1 MRAVGFIDLL
11 IPRGGAGLI
20 KACVE
25 QALVPCIQ
33 TGTGICHI
41 YVDKDAD
48 LSMAMRIVENAK
60 MSRPSVCNAAEVCLV
75 HRDVAKKFLPMLQK
89 SLCDPSREHPA
100 KLLLDRSSFNY

>member
-48 LSMAMRIVENAK
+48 VD
-60 MSRPSVCNAAEVCLV
+60 AEI
-75 HRDVAKKFLPMLQK
+75 KKAFEDAIAE
-89 SLCDPSREHPA
+89 CE
-100 KLLLDRSSFNY
+100 Y